1 MVDNIYKK
9 DDGNENPP
17 ERKLRPRRARIGENR
32 AIPVDVAHRAM
43 GGSGGSIPPSG
54 GSGGGTGGFSETDVI
69 DIKLLDSF
77 LRVHAYDDNSFKMC
91 GELIN
96 KNRDYSPY
104 LRHKLKMDTR
114 NFDSRKGPNA
124 LREACEAMRQKIVR
138 VILEDF
144 RHNPTEEKRIAYND
158 ILKAHGR
165 KIEKI
170 PNVKTDYNVHLV
182 VRAAFEG
189 EFSTPTLISTNSGQ
203 GYSHGYVKFAD
214 PHGNNTSGLIAGGK
228 LPENYDWE
236 SNPAIQAM
244 SLSENMSKLI
254 PDLKATIKNQHI
266 PQEVIDGMTI
276 SDVAHILYKGKNGG
290 QTPVANQKIQFSSL
304 NEECDEGARIK
315 FWKEFGKDKEKM
327 ANLRAVLESRGVC
340 KEYIND
346 LFEQIRERGT
356 TTLDI
361 SKYDGPHPKLSV
373 HHKMYVQDAAFLGK
387 DAIKI
392 DDLENF
398 AAVVDFPNEQ
408 NHEGFEHAV
417 DTIRDND
424 AFRLVNLRDTE
435 KETVYLQVGTESYTT
450 PRRSDYTDRKTYR
463 DFAVDREGGR

>member
-9 DDGNENPP
+9 DDNDNNGGEAPK
-17 ERKLRPRRARIGENR
+17 RKRQRIRVSVNNTS
-32 AIPVDVAHRAM
+32 PVDRAHRVMAGA
-43 GGSGGSIPPSG
+43 GGSVPPGGDG
-54 GSGGGTGGFSETDVI
+54 NNNGFSETDVI

-144 RHNPTEEKRIAYND
+144 RHNPTEEKRIAYNE

-165 KIEKI
+165 KIERI
-170 PNVKTDYNVHLV
+170 SDVKTEHNVQMV
-182 VRAAFEG
+182 IRAAFEG
-189 EFSTPTLISTNSGQ
+189 EFTTPTEVSTQSGQ

-236 SNPAIQAM
+236 SNTAIQAM

-254 PDLKATIKNQHI
+254 PDLKAAIKNQHI
-266 PQEVIDGMTI
+266 PQEVVDGMTI
-276 SDVAHILYKGKNGG
+276 SDVAHILYKEKNGG
-290 QTPVANQKIQFSSL
+290 QAPADNQKIQFNRL

-315 FWKEFGKDKEKM
+315 FWKEFGKDNEKM
-327 ANLRAVLESRGVC
+327 SSLRKVLESRGVC

-346 LFEQIRERGT
+346 LFEQIKERGT
-356 TTLDI
+356 TTLNVN
-361 SKYDGPHPKLSV
+361 KYPEPHPKLSV
-373 HHKMYVQDAAFLGK
+373 HHKMYVQDAALLK
-387 DAIKI
+387 ENAMKI

-417 DTIRDND
+417 DTIRDD
-424 AFRLVNLRDTE
+424 TAFRLVNLRDTE
-435 KETVYLQVGTESYTT
+435 KETVYLQVGTESYTA
-450 PRRSDYTDRKTYR
+450 PRRSDYKDRMTYR